1 MLEGSRAWIEAV
13 SDLQERARI
22 DAEYDPELR
31 VGSRVPF
38 LDWYNRQS
46 ALARTTLEFTPD
58 VPYGPSAAETLDI
71 FPSQTPGSPVLM
83 FIHGGYWRALS
94 SKEFSFVASGLIPHG
109 VTVAV
114 MNYLLCPQVS
124 IADITRQ
131 SRAAVAWLSRSAW
144 RFSGDPTNIFVAG
157 HSAGGQQVGMLLSAD
172 RLLEPGASTNLLKGG
187 IAISGIF
194 DLRPL
199 QHSWLQP
206 TLRLTDSESAEQS
219 PLLQIPRQASPLL
232 ATVGGDESAAM
243 RGQTE
248 RYCAA
253 WRAAGLDAAF
263 FAQPGLNH
271 YEAVYGLADPASPLS
286 QAVAEFMKRCG

>member
-1 MLEGSRAWIEAV
+1 VLEGSRAWIEAV

-22 DAEYDPELR
+22 DAEYDPELS

-58 VPYGPSAAETLDI
+58 VPYGPSTAETLDI

-109 VTVAV
+109 ITVAV
-114 MNYLLCPQVS
+114 MNYALCPQVS

-219 PLLQIPRQASPLL
+219 PLLRIPRQASPLL

-253 WRAAGLDAAF
+253 WRAAGLDADF
-263 FAQPGLNH
+263 FPQPGLNH